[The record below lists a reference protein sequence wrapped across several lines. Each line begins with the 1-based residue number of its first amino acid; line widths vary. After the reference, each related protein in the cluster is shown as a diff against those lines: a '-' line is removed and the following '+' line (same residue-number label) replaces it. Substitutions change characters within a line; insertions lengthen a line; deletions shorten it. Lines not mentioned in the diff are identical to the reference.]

1 MSEGT
6 PLPPPPPTD
15 GEELYYADY
24 LDESMLPDIQRLVSK
39 DLSEPYSV
47 FLYRYFLH
55 NWPTL
60 CVCAYVRPK
69 GSAERGTM
77 VATIVC
83 KAEEEADCFRGYIAM
98 LAVDSAHRKKGIGLE
113 LATQGIDRMVDMGC
127 DEVMLEA
134 ELTNVGALALYEK
147 LGFARDERL
156 GRYYLNGGDA
166 YRLKLWID
174 KYSPKGLEARIRRE
188 EEAAGGGGGGG
199 AAEEEEAGEGGV
211 V

>member
-1 MSEGT
+1 
-6 PLPPPPPTD
+6 
-15 GEELYYADY
+15 
-24 LDESMLPDIQRLVSK
+24 
-39 DLSEPYSV
+39 
-47 FLYRYFLH
+47 
-55 NWPTL
+55 
-60 CVCAYVRPK
+60 
-69 GSAERGTM
+69 
-77 VATIVC
+77 
-83 KAEEEADCFRGYIAM
+83 
-98 LAVDSAHRKKGIGLE
+98 
-113 LATQGIDRMVDMGC
+113 MVDMGC

-188 EEAAGGGGGGG
+188 EEAARGGGGG